1 MNDEKRV
8 ALVEE
13 LEEALY
19 GGWMFRTGDSDERLT
34 IKDMTPGI
42 RRSLVSKYRN
52 IPEQA
57 AAIMP
62 IIDAM
67 LAERDI
73 DAMLNAVHGFPSI
86 KVWEID
92 YLHGTIGYACEI
104 DNTVGHPTATGTGP
118 TRVAAVADA
127 CKRALEGRATN
138 DR

>member
-1 MNDEKRV
+1 MRNAV

-73 DAMLNAVHGFPSI
+73 DAMLERGASAGSAQLSRIRRFRSVLECVFVDTRFCRDHGHRPHS
-86 KVWEID
+86 
-92 YLHGTIGYACEI
+92 HC
-104 DNTVGHPTATGTGP
+104 GHRRCLPQG
-118 TRVAAVADA
+118 
-127 CKRALEGRATN
+127 EGAEGGR
-138 DR
+138 